1 MRKFYV
7 IILVFALFISCS
19 KQSSSST
26 DDKQASLTVNLT
38 NGKSYELDEFNSR
51 FLYVEGGF
59 DNNLQVYYYSL
70 AAVMQ
75 SMDVVLYL
83 SIPTG
88 NRVLSPGTYTD
99 ENKPGSSI
107 SISGTSYGEENI
119 SKVVITKVD
128 DNKYVS
134 GTFTATI
141 KNSNTPLAVGEFKN
155 IKIK

>member
-7 IILVFALFISCS
+7 IILVFALFNSCS
-19 KQSSSST
+19 KKSSST

-59 DNNLQVYYYSL
+59 NNNLQVYYYSL

-75 SMDVVLYL
+75 SQEVVLYL

-88 NRVLSPGTYTD
+88 EQVLSPGTYTD
-99 ENKPGSSI
+99 ENKPESSI
-107 SISGTSYGEENI
+107 SISGASYGEENI
-119 SKVVITKVD
+119 SKVIITKVV

-141 KNSNTPLAVGEFKN
+141 KNSNTPVAVGEFKN
-155 IKIK
+155 IKIKE